1 MRRLAVAIMLAALA
15 SPASAGAQSWQPDVA
30 GAAAWAAQRQGTVTF
45 AVRVHDRLY
54 GHGLDRQAPTASVLK
69 AMLMT
74 AYLRQRS
81 VRDRPLGDGDRAL
94 LRPMIRRSD
103 NVTATRIRDI
113 VGNGALVRL
122 ARRVGMTRFAV
133 NPVWGL
139 SLTTARD
146 QTLFFLRLEDL
157 LPDRHEAYAL
167 RLLRTIVPSQRWG
180 MGQTIPDGWTLHFKG
195 GWGSGTGAV
204 DHQVGLL
211 RRGEDRVA
219 IAVMTVNNPSH
230 AYGKATLEGVSR
242 RLLAELGPVAAVGPS
257 ERGAQFSR

>member
-1 MRRLAVAIMLAALA
+1 MRRLAVAMTLAALA
-15 SPASAGAQSWQPDVA
+15 WPATARGWEPDVA
-30 GAAAWAAQRQGTVTF
+30 GAAAWAAKRQGTVTF
-45 AVRVHDRLY
+45 AVRTPDRLWAR
-54 GHGLDRQAPTASVLK
+54 GLDRQAPTASVLK

-74 AYLRQRS
+74 AYLRRAH
-81 VRDRPLGDGDRAL
+81 DRALNGGDRAL

-122 ARRVGMTRFAV
+122 ARRAGMTRFEV

-146 QTLFFLRLEDL
+146 QSLFFLRLEEL
-157 LPDRHEAYAL
+157 LPERHRAYAL
-167 RLLRTIVPSQRWG
+167 RLLKDIVPSQRWG
-180 MGQTIPDGWTLHFKG
+180 MGQAIPEGWTLHFKG

-204 DHQVGLL
+204 DHQIGLL
-211 RRGEDRVA
+211 RRREDRVS
-219 IAVMTVNNPSH
+219 IAVMTVGNPSH

-242 RLLAELGPVAAVGPS
+242 RLLRGLEPVGSVGPS
-257 ERGAQFSR
+257 ERAAQFGR

>member
-1 MRRLAVAIMLAALA
+1 MLLAALA

-45 AVRVHDRLY
+45 AVRTQDRLH
-54 GHGLDRQAPTASVLK
+54 GRGLDRQFPTASVLK

-74 AYLRQRS
+74 AYLRQAG
-81 VRDRPLGDGDRAL
+81 VRDRPLVDGDRAL

-122 ARRVGMTRFAV
+122 ARRAGMTRFSV
-133 NPVWGL
+133 HPVWGL

-146 QTLFFLRLEDL
+146 QTLFFLRLEEL
-157 LPDRHEAYAL
+157 LPDRHRAYAL

-180 MGQTIPDGWTLHFKG
+180 MGQTIPQGWTLHFKG

-211 RRGEDRVA
+211 RRGEHRVA
-219 IAVMTVNNPSH
+219 IAVMTVGNPSH

-242 RLLAELGPVAAVGPS
+242 RLLSGLEPVGTVGPE
-257 ERGAQFSR
+257 ERAIQVSR

>member
-1 MRRLAVAIMLAALA
+1 MRRLAVAMLLAALA
-15 SPASAGAQSWQPDVA
+15 WPATAQGWEPDVA
-30 GAAAWAAQRQGTVTF
+30 GAAAWAAKRQGTVTF
-45 AVRVHDRLY
+45 AVRTGDRLW
-54 GHGLDRQAPTASVLK
+54 GRGLDQQFPTASVLK

-74 AYLRQRS
+74 AY
-81 VRDRPLGDGDRAL
+81 VRRVSDRPLNSGDRAL

-122 ARRVGMTRFAV
+122 ARATGMRRFAV

-146 QTLFFLRLEDL
+146 QSLFFLRLEEL
-157 LPDRHEAYAL
+157 LPDRHRRSAL
-167 RLLRTIVPSQRWG
+167 RLLKTIVPSQRWG

-204 DHQVGLL
+204 DHQIGLL
-211 RRGEDRVA
+211 RRGEDRVS

-242 RLLAELGPVAAVGPS
+242 RLLQGLEPVGTVGPS
-257 ERGAQFSR
+257 ETGAQFSR

>member
-1 MRRLAVAIMLAALA
+1 MAIVLAVLVL
-15 SPASAGAQSWQPDVA
+15 PARAHGWEPDVA
-30 GAAAWAAQRQGTVTF
+30 GAAAWAAKRQGAISF
-45 AVRVHDRLY
+45 AVRTPDRLW
-54 GHGLDRQAPTASVLK
+54 GLGLDQQFATASVLK

-74 AYLRQRS
+74 AYLRRI
-81 VRDRPLGDGDRAL
+81 RDRPLDAGDRAL

-103 NVTATRIRDI
+103 NITATRIRDL

-122 ARRVGMTRFAV
+122 ARRAGMTRFRVHAI
-133 NPVWGL
+133 WGL

-146 QTLFFLRLEDL
+146 QTRFFLRLEQL
-157 LPDRHEAYAL
+157 VPERHRAYAL
-167 RLLRTIVPSQRWG
+167 RLLRTIVPAQRWG
-180 MGQTIPDGWTLHFKG
+180 MGRTIPEGWTLHFKG

-211 RRGEDRVA
+211 RRGDDRLS

-242 RLLAELGPVAAVGPS
+242 RLLRGLEPVGVVGAS
-257 ERGAQFSR
+257 ERAAQFSR

>member
-1 MRRLAVAIMLAALA
+1 MAVALVALA
-15 SPASAGAQSWQPDVA
+15 WPASAQAQWQPKVA
-30 GAAAWAAQRQGTVTF
+30 NAEAWASKRQGTVTF
-45 AVRVHDRLY
+45 AVRTPGRLH
-54 GHGLDRQAPTASVLK
+54 GRGLDRQFPMASVLK

-74 AYLRQRS
+74 AYLRQAS
-81 VRDRPLGDGDRAL
+81 VRERALHDGDRAL

-103 NVTATRIRDI
+103 NATATQIRNL

-122 ARRVGMTRFAV
+122 ARRAGMTRFRV
-133 NPVWGL
+133 HPVWGL
-139 SLTTARD
+139 SLTTVRD
-146 QTLFFLRLEDL
+146 QTLFFLRLEEL

-180 MGQTIPDGWTLHFKG
+180 MGRTIPEGWTLHFKG

-242 RLLAELGPVAAVGPS
+242 RLLAPVAVVGPS
-257 ERGAQFSR
+257 ERAAQFSR